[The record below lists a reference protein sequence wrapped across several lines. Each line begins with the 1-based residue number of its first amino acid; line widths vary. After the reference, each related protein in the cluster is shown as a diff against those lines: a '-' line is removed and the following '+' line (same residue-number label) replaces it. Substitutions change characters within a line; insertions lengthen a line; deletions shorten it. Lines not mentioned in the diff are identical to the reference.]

1 MHQSPRPALSKLLR
15 SKVALVLAL
24 VQFSYTAMILQA
36 SMVQPSFLGLAGGRA
51 SSLKPPVVEWLLFVR
66 LICKTNEFG
75 LSLKG
80 LFVEAA
86 VLEQASCYF

>member
-15 SKVALVLAL
+15 SKAALVSAL
-24 VQFSYTAMILQA
+24 VQFSDRAMTLHT

-66 LICKTNEFG
+66 DA
-75 LSLKG
+75 KG
-80 LFVEAA
+80 CVRGSAPP
-86 VLEQASCYF
+86 